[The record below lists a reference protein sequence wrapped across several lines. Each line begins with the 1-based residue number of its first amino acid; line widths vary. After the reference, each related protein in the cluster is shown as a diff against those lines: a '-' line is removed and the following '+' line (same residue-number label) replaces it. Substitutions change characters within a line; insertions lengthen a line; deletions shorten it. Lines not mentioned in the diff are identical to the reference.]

1 MPQVA
6 PFFLVRWPPNLI
18 ISDTF
23 KEISGPDSDS
33 KLAPNIGSYALCVVP
48 GSSSAEDARAKE
60 LEASAPVHL
69 PFQQFQARDLPL
81 DLALTPSHG

>member
-1 MPQVA
+1 MLQTIRNCTIYDEWLLFMYSDNSYFWGTTEA
-6 PFFLVRWPPNLI
+6 P
-18 ISDTF
+18 
-23 KEISGPDSDS
+23 
-33 KLAPNIGSYALCVVP
+33 KLCSYALCVVP

>member
-1 MPQVA
+1 MNKWQE
-6 PFFLVRWPPNLI
+6 RN
-18 ISDTF
+18 
-23 KEISGPDSDS
+23 
-33 KLAPNIGSYALCVVP
+33 GSYALCVVS